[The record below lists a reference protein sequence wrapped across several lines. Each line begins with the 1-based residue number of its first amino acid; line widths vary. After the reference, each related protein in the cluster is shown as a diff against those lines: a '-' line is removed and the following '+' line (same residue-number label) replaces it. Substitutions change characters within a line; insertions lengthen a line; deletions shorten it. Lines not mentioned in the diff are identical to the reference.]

1 MSSSDEDRA
10 RLVARAWEL
19 AEQGYG
25 VRYIGEAIGKSPATA
40 ARYAQEGREAATWI
54 EMLDRTEERARAR
67 MRLSMYAEWLM
78 EERRA
83 AKGSALEY
91 VPVLLKIEERL
102 ARLTGSDA
110 PTRVAVSDGRGPVS
124 VDAAT
129 VAACREVTEAS
140 ARELRGLVEGAADGE
155 DPTPT

>member
-1 MSSSDEDRA
+1 VTTTDDGGRA

-19 AEQGYG
+19 AERGYST
-25 VRYIGEAIGKSPATA
+25 RYIAEAVQVSPATA
-40 ARYAQEGREAATWI
+40 WRMVQEGREAATWV
-54 EMLDRTEERARAR
+54 EVLERHEERARAR

-78 EERRA
+78 EERA
-83 AKGSALEY
+83 ALGGKAIEY

-102 ARLTGSDA
+102 ARNTGSDA
-110 PTRVAVSDGRGPVS
+110 STRVEVSDGRGPVS

-129 VAACREVTEAS
+129 VAAIRESVEVLG
-140 ARELRGLVEGAADGE
+140 ELPADGE

>member
-1 MSSSDEDRA
+1 MTDNDDPRPG
-10 RLVARAWEL
+10 LVARAWEL
-19 AEQGYG
+19 AEKGYG

-40 ARYAQEGREAATWI
+40 ARYVQEGREAATWV
-54 EMLDRTEERARAR
+54 EVLERHEERARAR

-78 EERRA
+78 EERLA
-83 AKGSALEY
+83 AQGSALEY

-110 PTRVAVSDGRGPVS
+110 PTRVAVSDGRPPVT
-124 VDAAT
+124 VDPAT
-129 VAACREVTEAS
+129 VAAVREAAQAS
-140 ARELRGLVEGAADGE
+140 ERELLELAGRDDGE